1 MQKLVNLMFL
11 ILLISQANLNGLMA
25 FKIIFSFAL
34 ICTAI
39 FLNIFDPEEKES
51 DMVNPSELKF

>member
-1 MQKLVNLMFL
+1 MFL

-25 FKIIFSFAL
+25 FKIIFSIAL

-39 FLNIFDPEEKES
+39 FLNIFDTEEIKS
-51 DMVNPSELKF
+51 DTVNPSDLKF